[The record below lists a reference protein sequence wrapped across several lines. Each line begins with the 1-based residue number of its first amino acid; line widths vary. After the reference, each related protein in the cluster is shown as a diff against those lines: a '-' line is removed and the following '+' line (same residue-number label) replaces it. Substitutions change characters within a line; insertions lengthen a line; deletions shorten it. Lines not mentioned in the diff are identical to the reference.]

1 MEGVSAMQNDQL
13 PLNIAILGATG
24 RVGQELISV
33 LESRNFPL
41 GKLYPLASKR
51 SANSKV
57 SFKGKEYTVTEPSE
71 EIFKDVDIVLASAGA
86 GVSKE
91 WASTI
96 VKCGAVI
103 IDNSSAFRMDPAVP
117 LVVPEVNGDALKQH
131 RGIVA
136 NPNCST
142 SQLVVVLKII
152 HELAGLKRVVVST
165 YQSVSGGGKEAMDEL
180 EEQSRQL
187 LNGGEA
193 EARVMPRQI
202 AFNLIPQID
211 VFTEDGYTKEEVK
224 VIEETRKILQ
234 LPDLKITCTAVRV
247 PVVIGHSESVTLDLE
262 KSVSPHQVRESLANS
277 DIVEIWDDPDQGHYP
292 TPLDCAGL
300 DPVYVGRIRKDT
312 SSDCGIN
319 LWVVADNLR
328 IGAALNAVRIAEY
341 MVEHELL
348 RKPVST

>member
-1 MEGVSAMQNDQL
+1 MRKDQE

-33 LESRNFPL
+33 LESRDFPVA
-41 GKLYPLASKR
+41 KFYPLASAR
-51 SANSKV
+51 SANMKV
-57 SFKGKEYTVTEPSE
+57 KFKGKDYSVCEPSE
-71 EIFKDVDIVLASAGA
+71 EVFKDVDLVLASAGA
-86 GVSKE
+86 SVSKK
-91 WASTI
+91 WAQTI
-96 VKCGAVI
+96 VDCGAVI
-103 IDNSSAFRMDPAVP
+103 IDNSSAFRMDPMVP
-117 LVVPEVNGDALKQH
+117 LVVPEVNGAALGQH

-180 EEQSRQL
+180 EEQSRSL

-211 VFTEDGYTKEEVK
+211 VFSEDGYTKEEIK
-224 VIEETRKILQ
+224 VIDETRKILD

-247 PVVIGHSESVTLDLE
+247 PVVIGHSESVTIDLA
-262 KSVSPHQVRESLANS
+262 KNVSPHQVRESLANS
-277 DIVEIWDDPDQGHYP
+277 DIVEVWDDPDQANYP

-341 MVEHELL
+341 MVEQELL